1 VELFEKAFGI
11 KRRFIHESGYGEMD
25 TGSTAL
31 AFTLAPLT
39 FTAETSSNSFD
50 GKTLITGSEPAGA
63 LPITVWVTVGGQTTL
78 VQVSQTQ
85 ANL

>member
-1 VELFEKAFGI
+1 VITPAGKVNSNYAASFG
-11 KRRFIHESGYGEMD
+11 D
-25 TGSTAL
+25 GSLTI
-31 AFTLAPLT
+31 TLAPLT
-39 FTAETSSNSFD
+39 FKAETSSNSFD

-78 VQVSQTQ
+78 AQVSQTQ